1 MFDPSFDRILS
12 YRLSS
17 AYDYWGHRRSLRR
30 GIQHG
35 IWFLD
40 PTGID
45 EPPACDTQIDTSA
58 TREQRL
64 AEFQSSGRFSA
75 IEIATLHALIVERL
89 TIAEIARRD
98 GCSRQAVVARL
109 VWNSRRQ
116 GGILKKARALR
127 QQERSHYLLDV
138 PSLNDEGMEF
148 CRNGSE
154 PPEPVHRSDSGR
166 KRTP

>member
-17 AYDYWGHRRSLRR
+17 AYDCWGHRRSLRR

-45 EPPACDTQIDTSA
+45 EPPALDTQIDTSS

-64 AEFQSSGRFSA
+64 ADLQSSGRFSA
-75 IEIATLHALIVERL
+75 NEIATLSALIVERVR
-89 TIAEIARRD
+89 IAEIAQRD

-109 VWNSRRQ
+109 VGNSRRQ

-127 QQERSHYLLDV
+127 QQERSSLL
-138 PSLNDEGMEF
+138 
-148 CRNGSE
+148 
-154 PPEPVHRSDSGR
+154 GR
-166 KRTP
+166 CPLTE